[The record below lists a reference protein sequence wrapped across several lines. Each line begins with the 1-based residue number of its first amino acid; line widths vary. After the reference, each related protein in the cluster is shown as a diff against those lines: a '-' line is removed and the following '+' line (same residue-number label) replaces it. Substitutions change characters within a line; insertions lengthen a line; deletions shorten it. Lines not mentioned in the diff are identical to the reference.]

1 MSQKPYY
8 SKLKYGYARGHE
20 AYAYVENI
28 RKYQI
33 SLVGYLSEKERQ
45 QQQTLA
51 LAEDYPAVLPNEL
64 EQPQETTLPFFKFRA
79 DKQMDNARLKLPGH
93 LY

>member
-1 MSQKPYY
+1 
-8 SKLKYGYARGHE
+8 
-20 AYAYVENI
+20 
-28 RKYQI
+28 
-33 SLVGYLSEKERQ
+33 ERQ

-79 DKQMDNARLKLPGH
+79 DKQMDNARMKLPGH

>member
-1 MSQKPYY
+1 MWK
-8 SKLKYGYARGHE
+8 
-20 AYAYVENI
+20 NI

-51 LAEDYPAVLPNEL
+51 LAEDYPAVPPMSSRTAAGDHPALF
-64 EQPQETTLPFFKFRA
+64 QVSR
-79 DKQMDNARLKLPGH
+79 R
-93 LY
+93 

>member
-1 MSQKPYY
+1 MPLPKPPAHKASMLGTAEIESQ
-8 SKLKYGYARGHE
+8 AR
-20 AYAYVENI
+20 A
-28 RKYQI
+28 
-33 SLVGYLSEKERQ
+33 LEKERQ

-79 DKQMDNARLKLPGH
+79 DKQMDNARMKLPGH